1 MEGIDDSVKVVR
13 HRNLVPLHFFGVRE
27 EALCR
32 V

>member
-1 MEGIDDSVKVVR
+1 MEGVDYGVEVVR
-13 HRNLVPLHFFGVRE
+13 HRHLVPAHFFGVRE